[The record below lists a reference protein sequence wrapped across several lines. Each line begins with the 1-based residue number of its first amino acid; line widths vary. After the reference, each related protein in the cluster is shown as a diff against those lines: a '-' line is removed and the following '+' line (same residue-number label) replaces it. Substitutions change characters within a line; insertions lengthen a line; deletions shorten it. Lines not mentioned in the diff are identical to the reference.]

1 MMAQIEGYD
10 PYDKK
15 KKSKFFFIRKWGV
28 SMIFFLIYIFV
39 KWYGLITFYYKEIL
53 YNNFNKQ

>member
-15 KKSKFFFIRKWGV
+15 KIKVFFYKEMRCKYDFFFN
-28 SMIFFLIYIFV
+28 FYICKMV
-39 KWYGLITFYYKEIL
+39 WL
-53 YNNFNKQ
+53 NNFLLQRDLIQ

>member
-10 PYDKK
+10 PNDEKK
-15 KKSKFFFIRKWGV
+15 IKVFFIRKWGV
-28 SMIFFLIYIFV
+28 SMIFFLISIYV

-53 YNNFNKQ
+53 YNNFNRQ

>member
-10 PYDKK
+10 PNDEKKIKVFFYKEMRCKYD
-15 KKSKFFFIRKWGV
+15 
-28 SMIFFLIYIFV
+28 FFLISIYV

-53 YNNFNKQ
+53 YNNFNRQ